1 MKLFR
6 NPKHNHYL
14 KRILPFGIIWL
25 VLSWFILLIES
36 MATEYQNQRPETDIT
51 VTWDIFLFA
60 SLAVFLVGIAVGA
73 VEILWLD
80 KLFKHKAFWQK
91 ILYKMGFY
99 LLFMLVIN
107 LVTFPI
113 AASIEL
119 QSSIMDTEVWNKFS
133 NYIISPTFLS
143 TMVSL
148 SFSIFV
154 SLLYSGISEHLGH
167 NVLLNF
173 FSGKY
178 HQPKDE
184 SRVFMFLDMKSSTS
198 LAERLGHKKYFRF
211 LSDYYNQLSNAIIQ
225 YSGEVYQYVGDE
237 IVITW
242 KKDDGL
248 QNHNCIRCVYAM
260 KQSLQKRSTYFKE
273 TYGVMP
279 SFRAG
284 LHLGRVTTGEI
295 GALKKEIF
303 FTGDVLNVTARI
315 QKLCKPLKQD
325 IIVSQQLAEQLIA
338 AELNFDSLGSFEL
351 EGRKKSESLFA
362 PKPTSHVL

>member
-1 MKLFR
+1 MTLIS
-6 NPKHNHYL
+6 NPKILYQL

-51 VTWDIFLFA
+51 ITWNIFLFA
-60 SLAVFLVGIAVGA
+60 SIAVFLVGIAMGS
-73 VEILWLD
+73 VEVFWLGNR
-80 KLFKHKAFWQK
+80 FNGKAFWQK
-91 ILYKMGFY
+91 ILYKTGFY
-99 LLFMLVIN
+99 LIFMLVIN

-119 QSSIMDTEVWNKFS
+119 NSSIMDDQVWHKFS
-133 NYIISPTFLS
+133 NYIVSPTFLS

-148 SFSIFV
+148 TFSIFV
-154 SLLYSGISEHLGH
+154 SLIYSGISEHLGH

-178 HQPKDE
+178 HQPKEE

-198 LAERLGHKKYFRF
+198 LAEQMGHKKYFRF

-225 YSGEVYQYVGDE
+225 YKGEVYQYVGDE
-237 IVITW
+237 IVVTW
-242 KKDDGL
+242 KKDEGL
-248 QNHNCIRCVYAM
+248 QHHNCIRCFYAM
-260 KQSLQKRSTYFKE
+260 KQSLQKKRTYFE
-273 TYGVMP
+273 DTYGVVP

-284 LHLGRVTTGEI
+284 LHLGQVTTGEI

-315 QKLCKPLKQD
+315 QKLCKPLQQE
-325 IIVSQQLAEQLIA
+325 IIISEELAEQLKPDG
-338 AELNFDSLGSFEL
+338 LQLKPLGNMEL
-351 EGRKKSESLFA
+351 EGRKKPVELFA
-362 PKPTSHVL
+362 TQLV

>member
-1 MKLFR
+1 MSLFSNAKFR
-6 NPKHNHYL
+6 YHL

-36 MATEYQNQRPETDIT
+36 MAMDYENQRPDTDIT

-60 SLAVFLVGIAVGA
+60 SLAVFLVGLAMGA
-73 VEILWLD
+73 VEVLWLG

-119 QSSIMDTEVWNKFS
+119 SSSIIDAQVWHKFS
-133 NYIISPTFLS
+133 NYIASPTFLS

-148 SFSIFV
+148 AFSIFV
-154 SLLYSGISEHLGH
+154 SLLYSGISEHLGY

-178 HQPKDE
+178 HQPQEE

-198 LAERLGHKKYFRF
+198 LAEKLGNEIYFRF
-211 LSDYYNQLSNAIIQ
+211 LSDYYNQLSDAIIKFK
-225 YSGEVYQYVGDE
+225 GEVYQYVGDE
-237 IVITW
+237 IVVTW
-242 KKDDGL
+242 KKNDGT
-248 QNHNCIRCVYAM
+248 QHHNCIRCFYAM
-260 KQSLQKRSTYFKE
+260 KESLQKKSTYFEE
-273 TYGVMP
+273 TYGVVP

-284 LHLGRVTTGEI
+284 LHFGQVTTGEI

-315 QKLCKPLKQD
+315 QKLCKPMQKE
-325 IIVSQQLAEQLIA
+325 IVISEQLANELSPNDLRLEQLG
-338 AELNFDSLGSFEL
+338 NMEL
-351 EGRKKSESLFA
+351 EGREEPVELFT
-362 PKPTSHVL
+362 PNFT

>member
-1 MKLFR
+1 MTFLSS
-6 NPKHNHYL
+6 PKFLYHV

-51 VTWDIFLFA
+51 VTWNIFLFA
-60 SLAVFLVGIAVGA
+60 SLAVFLVGIAMGA
-73 VEILWLD
+73 VEVLWLG
-80 KLFKHKAFWQK
+80 KRFKRKAFWKK
-91 ILYKMGFY
+91 ILYKMAFY

-119 QSSIMDTEVWNKFS
+119 SSPIMDAKVWYKFS
-133 NYIISPTFLS
+133 NYIVSPTFLS

-148 SFSIFV
+148 TFSIFV
-154 SLLYSGISEHLGH
+154 SLIYSGISEHLGQ

-178 HQPKDE
+178 HQPKEE

-198 LAERLGHKKYFRF
+198 FAEQMGHKKYFRF
-211 LSDYYNQLSNAIIQ
+211 LSDYYNQLSSAIIQ
-225 YSGEVYQYVGDE
+225 YKGEVYQYVGDE
-237 IVITW
+237 IVVTW

-248 QNHNCIRCVYAM
+248 QYHNCIRCFYAM
-260 KQSLQKRSTYFKE
+260 KQSLQKKRNYFEE
-273 TYGVMP
+273 TYGVVP

-284 LHLGRVTTGEI
+284 LHLGQVTTGEI

-315 QKLCKPLKQD
+315 QQLCKPLQQE
-325 IIVSQQLAEQLIA
+325 IIISEELAEQLKPDG
-338 AELNFDSLGSFEL
+338 LRLKSLGNMEL
-351 EGRKKSESLFA
+351 EGRKKPVELFA
-362 PKPTSHVL
+362 AQLV

>member
-1 MKLFR
+1 
-6 NPKHNHYL
+6 
-14 KRILPFGIIWL
+14 
-25 VLSWFILLIES
+25 
-36 MATEYQNQRPETDIT
+36 
-51 VTWDIFLFA
+51 
-60 SLAVFLVGIAVGA
+60 
-73 VEILWLD
+73 
-80 KLFKHKAFWQK
+80 
-91 ILYKMGFY
+91 MGFY

-119 QSSIMDTEVWNKFS
+119 QSPIMDTQVWHKFS
-133 NYIISPTFLS
+133 NYIVSPTFLS

-148 SFSIFV
+148 AFSIFV

-178 HQPKDE
+178 HHPEEE

-198 LAERLGHKKYFRF
+198 LAEKLGHQNYFKF
-211 LSDYYNQLSNAIIQ
+211 LRDYYNQLSGSIIQ
-225 YSGEVYQYVGDE
+225 YHGEVYQYIGDE

-242 KKDDGL
+242 EQQEGL
-248 QNHNCIRCVYAM
+248 QNQNCLHCFYAM
-260 KQSLQKRSTYFKE
+260 KQSLQKKSTYFEE
-273 TYGVMP
+273 TYGVAP

-284 LHLGRVTTGEI
+284 LHMGKVTTGEI

-315 QKLCKPLKQD
+315 QKLCKQFDRD
-325 IIVSQQLAEQLIA
+325 IVVSDVLRQKIA
-338 AELNFDSLGSFEL
+338 VPEHINFVSLGNMEL
-351 EGRKKSESLFA
+351 EGRSAPIALFF
-362 PKPTSHVL
+362 PIQIP

>member
-1 MKLFR
+1 MTLFS
-6 NPKHNHYL
+6 NPKFRYYL
-14 KRILPFGIIWL
+14 KRILSFGIIWL

-51 VTWDIFLFA
+51 ITWNIFLFA
-60 SLAVFLVGIAVGA
+60 SLAVFLVGIAMGA
-73 VEILWLD
+73 VEVLWLGR
-80 KLFKHKAFWQK
+80 LFKNRSFWQK

-119 QSSIMDTEVWNKFS
+119 GSTIMDEQVWQKFS
-133 NYIISPTFLS
+133 NYIFSPTFLS

-148 SFSIFV
+148 AFSIFV
-154 SLLYSGISEHLGH
+154 SLLYSGISDHLGH

-173 FSGKY
+173 FSGRY
-178 HQPKDE
+178 HQPKEE

-198 LAERLGHKKYFRF
+198 LAERLGNKVYFRF
-211 LSDYYNQLSNAIIQ
+211 LSDYYNQLSEAIIK
-225 YSGEVYQYVGDE
+225 YKGEVYQYVGDE
-237 IVITW
+237 IVVTW

-248 QNHNCIRCVYAM
+248 QNHNCIRCFYAM
-260 KQSLQKRSTYFKE
+260 KQSLQKKSTYFE
-273 TYGVMP
+273 QTYGVAP

-284 LHLGRVTTGEI
+284 LHLGQVTTGEI

-315 QKLCKPLKQD
+315 QKLCKPMQKE
-325 IIVSQQLAEQLIA
+325 IVISEELANELTPNNVQLEP
-338 AELNFDSLGSFEL
+338 LGNTKL
-351 EGRKKSESLFA
+351 EGREKPVELF
-362 PKPTSHVL
+362 TTHLD